1 MGVLIH
7 VQSCSFPVRCHAA
20 PACAMFARSNRKL
33 SACKFTDRLPTLR
46 KNLRDM
52 SASSSGNIAGGNIRA
67 LLILGIALAAG
78 FAVSSFH
85 YDGLSEAG
93 RLTFGVFTAAAI
105 LWMLEPFPLYVTS
118 FIVVILEVV
127 LLARPGGPLGMGG
140 KGYTI
145 FLAPFFDPVIVL
157 LLGGFALAAAVKK
170 YGLDEV
176 ISRRILSRVG
186 TDPKIVLLGI
196 MCTSALLSMWLSNT
210 ATTALMIA
218 VAIPIIRSLPP
229 DERFRK
235 AIILGIPFACNIGGM
250 GTPIGTPP
258 NAIAIGVLENIGVQ
272 VSFLQWMLRGIPLV
286 ILLLAVSWMILCK
299 LYPPGVSRIQLSLKK
314 KKQRLDGRQV
324 FVLVVFAIVVLLW
337 LTSGRHGVPSAIV
350 SLIPVVLLF
359 GFRLLNDNDLQKL
372 GWGIL
377 FIVGGGMSLGVA
389 MRESGLS
396 DWFVQQIPFEGLG
409 AFLIVLLFAV
419 SASVMTTF
427 ISNSATANLLIPI
440 VIGVS
445 AIAPGKSAIVVA
457 LAASTAMIL
466 PVSTPPNAIA
476 YGSGYVRMR
485 DMARAGLL
493 ITGIATALIPAF
505 IYAVF

>member
-1 MGVLIH
+1 
-7 VQSCSFPVRCHAA
+7 
-20 PACAMFARSNRKL
+20 
-33 SACKFTDRLPTLR
+33 
-46 KNLRDM
+46 M
-52 SASSSGNIAGGNIRA
+52 SASSSENLAGRNFRA
-67 LLILGIALAAG
+67 LIILGIALAAG
-78 FAVSSFH
+78 FAASSFH
-85 YDGLSEAG
+85 FEGLSEAG
-93 RLTFGVFTAAAI
+93 RLTLGVFTTAAL

-127 LLARPGGPLGMGG
+127 LLGRPGGPLGLEG

-157 LLGGFALAAAVKK
+157 LLGGFAMATAVKK

-176 ISRRILSRVG
+176 ISRRILGRVG
-186 TDPKIVLLGI
+186 NDPKIVLLGI

-258 NAIAIGVLENIGVQ
+258 NAIAMGVLENIGVQ

-286 ILLLAVSWMILCK
+286 ILLLAVSWVVLCK
-299 LYPPGVSRIQLSLKK
+299 LYPPGVSRIHLTLK
-314 KKQRLDGRQV
+314 KKQRLGGSQV
-324 FVLVVFAIVVLLW
+324 FVLIVFAVVVLLW
-337 LTSGRHGVPSAIV
+337 LTSGRHGVPSAII

-359 GFRLLNDNDLQKL
+359 GFRLLGDNDLEKL

-396 DWFVQQIPFEGLG
+396 AWLVQQIPFEGLSP
-409 AFLIVLLFAV
+409 FLIILLFAM
-419 SASVMTTF
+419 SAAVMTTF

-445 AIAPGKSAIVVA
+445 AIAPGMSAIVVA

-476 YGSGYVRMR
+476 YGSGYVSMR
-485 DMARAGLL
+485 EMARAGLL